1 MADPGG
7 DPRMTPQAN
16 LRPEELPEA
25 LNGQLEAP
33 AQETAEVTELMRL
46 GIQRYQANDFE
57 GAVRIFK
64 MLVGATPDRALS
76 WNHLS
81 LALISL
87 DRRQEAVAALRRSLK
102 IDPRQAQTW
111 NSLAS
116 ALTHLGLYAE
126 ADAACGAALT
136 YDLESAAGWEIRAIA
151 RTGLNDFPA
160 ATEAFLKVLD
170 LDGPSAPLCANLGA
184 AMLKCGRFEDAA
196 VALSAAARLDPAG
209 DGRQDEGAEA
219 LGLANRLA
227 GELAEPAAATD
238 AQTDR
243 LYKTALL
250 LLDQTDRADAAVRVA
265 EAWAARRPDNIEAL
279 HLRDSVTARPVD
291 RQPAELVAQRF
302 DEMAE
307 DFDATLIG
315 RLGYDGPGRL
325 AALLTPQTLPAGGLD
340 VLDLGC
346 GTGLCAGVLK
356 PYARQ
361 LVGVDLSGKMLAKA
375 QERGLYDRLD
385 LADLVEAL
393 AGPPGQWDLICAFD
407 TFPYLGAL
415 GEVFAATALAL
426 RPGGWFAFSTE
437 HGQGDDYLLRG
448 NGRYAHGAAYIEAVA
463 GDRFDIVLR
472 EEAMLRREGGR
483 AVDGGYYLLRLRA

>member
-1 MADPGG
+1 MAELGG
-7 DPRMTPQAN
+7 DPRMTPQPKAR
-16 LRPEELPEA
+16 L
-25 LNGQLEAP
+25 QDVQAP
-33 AQETAEVTELMRL
+33 IQETAEVTELMRL
-46 GIQRYQANDFE
+46 GIQRYQADDFE

-64 MLVGATPDRALS
+64 MLVGATPDRAVS

-87 DRRQEAVAALRRSLK
+87 DRRQEAVAALRRSLE
-102 IDPRQAQTW
+102 IEPRQSETW

-160 ATEAFLKVLD
+160 ATEAFLKVLE
-170 LDGPSAPLCANLGA
+170 LAGPSAPLCANLGA
-184 AMLKCGRFEDAA
+184 AMLKCGRFADAA
-196 VALSAAARLDPAG
+196 VALSAAARLDP
-209 DGRQDEGAEA
+209 DGEAIGEARQLSAFIVSAID
-219 LGLANRLA
+219 
-227 GELAEPAAATD
+227 GELAEPTQATD
-238 AQTDR
+238 AEIDR

-250 LLDQTDRADAAVRVA
+250 LLDQADQAQAAARVA
-265 EAWAARRPDNIEAL
+265 EAWARRRPDNIEAL
-279 HLRDSVTARPVD
+279 HLRDSATARPVD

-325 AALLTPQTLPAGGLD
+325 NALLTPQGLPAGALD

-346 GTGLCAGVLK
+346 GTGLCASVLK
-356 PYARQ
+356 PYARR
-361 LVGVDLSGKMLAKA
+361 LIGLDLSGKMLDKA
-375 QERGLYDRLD
+375 RERNLYDRLD

-393 AGPPGQWDLICAFD
+393 AGPSGQWDLICAFD
-407 TFPYLGAL
+407 TWPYLGGL
-415 GEVFAATALAL
+415 GEIFEAAALAL
-426 RPGGWFAFSTE
+426 RPGGWFTFSTE
-437 HGQGDDYLLRG
+437 HAAGDGVTLHG
-448 NGRYAHGAAYIEAVA
+448 NGRYAHGAGYIETLAAGRFEIVA
-463 GDRFDIVLR
+463 HEV
-472 EEAMLRREGGR
+472 AMLRREGGR
-483 AVDGGYYLLRLRA
+483 IVDGGYYLLRLRA